1 MADLSGKFVLVTGGS
16 RGIGAA
22 ISKRLAQEGA
32 TILIHY
38 EKNQSAAEKTKAE
51 IERLGGKVVLTQ
63 GDVSQPSTVK
73 DLFRQIRARFGRLD
87 ILVNNAGISQQF
99 PLSEIDVDRFDH
111 LFEVNVRAAALT
123 IGEASRIM
131 RAGGRIINI
140 TSVAAHSTYVGSA
153 AYSAT
158 KAALEAIT
166 RVASTELGPLGITV
180 NAVAPGLIETDM
192 TQGFFNRSPEEIKE
206 VVEETP
212 LRRIG
217 QPVDIA
223 NVVAFLASA
232 ESEWITGQV
241 IVASGGR

>member
-1 MADLSGKFVLVTGGS
+1 MADLFGKFALVTGGS

-32 TILIHY
+32 TILINY
-38 EKNQSAAEKTKAE
+38 EKNQNAAERTKAE
-51 IERLGGKVVLTQ
+51 IEKLGGKVVISK
-63 GDVSQPSTVK
+63 GDISQPSTVK
-73 DLFRQIRARFGRLD
+73 ELFRQIRARFGRLD
-87 ILVNNAGISQQF
+87 ILVNNAGIGGHF
-99 PLSEIDVDRFDH
+99 TLSEMDIERFDH

-123 IGEASRIM
+123 IGEASRVM

-140 TSVAAHSTYVGSA
+140 TSVAAKSAHVGDA
-153 AYSAT
+153 AYAAT
-158 KAALEAIT
+158 KAALEAMT
-166 RVASTELGPLGITV
+166 RVASIELGPLGITV

-206 VVEETP
+206 VIEETP

-217 QPVDIA
+217 QPIDIA

-232 ESEWITGQV
+232 QSEWISGQV
-241 IVASGGR
+241 IIASGGR